1 MRFLGLALC
10 LPLWSWGAFAQQ
22 SLFQTS
28 DGESSLY
35 LQQSTAAI
43 NLGDSKASLGYTH
56 RTNVK
61 SSPIWG
67 YEVFATA
74 NKGVSSLFTSDKAKA
89 PEGGG
94 DFTFGKHFLATSND
108 LQPTDPDLVELART
122 HPGQIFEV
130 KNAAKARED
139 WMLLDV
145 DIATRLS
152 SCHLRQR
159 QQLQRRHRSTNFEP
173 LRHTT
178 TSMQADLSSVLLG
191 VPSAGTTLPISR
203 PHSSRRSL
211 PSAPVGSNSSIV
223 KTQTG
228 FYGAYKDYTAA
239 PIYFDGLYYIP
250 KVKTPGFGNRLAVDL
265 IARADVAITKRSA
278 FGGLG
283 LFFFKKGN
291 TTSPI
296 GGVTGTYDGSKF
308 QFSLVTGFVISK

>member
-1 MRFLGLALC
+1 
-10 LPLWSWGAFAQQ
+10 
-22 SLFQTS
+22 
-28 DGESSLY
+28 
-35 LQQSTAAI
+35 
-43 NLGDSKASLGYTH
+43 LGDSKASLGYTH

-61 SSPIWG
+61 GSPIWG

-108 LQPTDPDLVELART
+108 LQPTDPDLVEMARK

-139 WMLLDV
+139 WVLVDV
-145 DIATRLS
+145 GYSYSTFFVSPTPVPATSAKESFHKFRAIAAYNYFYAGKFIFGIAGGAE
-152 SCHLRQR
+152 
-159 QQLQRRHRSTNFEP
+159 RRNNTSDLTSAQFETVVAP
-173 LRHTT
+173 
-178 TSMQADLSSVLLG
+178 
-191 VPSAGTTLPISR
+191 
-203 PHSSRRSL
+203 
-211 PSAPVGSNSSIV
+211 APVGSPSSIV

-228 FYGAYKDYTAA
+228 FYGVYKDYTAA

-265 IARADVAITKRSA
+265 IARADVANTKRSA

-308 QFSLVTGFVISK
+308 QFSLVTGFVVSK